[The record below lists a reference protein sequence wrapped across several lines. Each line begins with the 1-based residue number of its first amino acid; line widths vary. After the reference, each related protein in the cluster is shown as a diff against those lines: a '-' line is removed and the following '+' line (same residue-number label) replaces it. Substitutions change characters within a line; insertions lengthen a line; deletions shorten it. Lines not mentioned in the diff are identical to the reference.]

1 MAEFDPDA
9 YLKENE
15 VDDSGFD
22 PDAYLAENEQY
33 IDPVSAAIDS
43 FTQGA
48 YGGYLDEIAGLVEG
62 GKSVLPWR
70 DDKRSFSQ
78 AMEEGAQ
85 NKLKQ
90 LRAAREQYPYLA
102 PTAEMLGGITSGY
115 ALTPF
120 TGASKLRQLATTLGL
135 GAASGAGY
143 AEGGLENRLEGA
155 AKGTAIAGVLP
166 TAGAGLNLT
175 GKAIRSGAST
185 ISGVPKQWMGR
196 YFERGPEMN
205 KADTLKNIAQEI
217 SDDRGAMRT
226 LAGTKSD
233 QARGILRDE
242 NVALSREEM
251 VAIIKDQLSK
261 ADRNNTSSRPVI
273 TKLEQYLQ
281 ELEGAPGSVES
292 IALKGMQNQT
302 VPTSTRTVVGP
313 SNNPP
318 VPTQGRG
325 YGMPIQNARGVQG
338 GTYEADPMVVDVQG
352 VRQTQAPTSRQI
364 VITNPRKPLNPTGEY
379 AKGAVTNFDELAGW
393 VKEQGL
399 TGNKLAK
406 DSRKAIQ
413 DALKKKSTNYE
424 NKMNEIDALMTLLK
438 ESKKGFSTPQSTLG
452 KIRQIGEGR
461 ESGAFGADTLD
472 KLGKQ
477 SGKDYRSRID
487 DQMTLEAFNPKESLK
502 PTSGSG
508 SVPRT
513 MYDAGKDVVE
523 AVARPVIKGS
533 IDVGRTID
541 RAYSK
546 LPPVFRKMIS
556 EARRAGGN
564 AVALTHGMLMRTE
577 PEYAAII
584 EQEQQ

>member
-1 MAEFDPDA
+1 MEYLDIDA

-15 VDDSGFD
+15 VNDGGVDV
-22 PDAYLAENEQY
+22 DAYLAENEQY
-33 IDPVSAAIDS
+33 IDPASAAISS
-43 FTQGA
+43 FAQGA
-48 YGGYLDEIAGLVEG
+48 SGGYLDELAALVEG
-62 GKSVLPWR
+62 GKSFLPG
-70 DDKRSFSQ
+70 DKRSFGQ
-78 AMEEGAQ
+78 AAEEGAQ

-102 PTAEMLGGITSGY
+102 PTAEAAGGFTTGF
-115 ALTPF
+115 ALAPF
-120 TGASKLRQLATTLGL
+120 GAGASTLKQLAMALGL
-135 GAASGAGY
+135 GAVGGAGY
-143 AEGGLENRLEGA
+143 AEGGLENRAGGAIGGA
-155 AKGTAIAGVLP
+155 AIGGALP

-205 KADTLKNIAQEI
+205 KADTLKTIAQEI

-226 LAGTKSD
+226 LAGTKSEE
-233 QARGILRDE
+233 ARGILRDE
-242 NVALSREEM
+242 NVALSEM

-281 ELEGAPGSVES
+281 ELEGSPGSVES

-313 SNNPP
+313 ANNPP
-318 VPTQGRG
+318 VPKQGQG
-325 YGMPIQNARGVQG
+325 YGMPKQNARGVQG
-338 GTYEADPMVVDVQG
+338 GAYEADPIVVDVQG
-352 VRQTQAPTSRQI
+352 VRQTQVPTSKQS
-364 VITNPRKPLNPTGEY
+364 VITKPREKGVDPTGEY
-379 AKGAVTNFDELAGW
+379 AKAAVTNFDELARW
-393 VKEQGL
+393 VKEHGL

-406 DSRKAIQ
+406 DARKAIQ
-413 DALKKKSTNYE
+413 DALKGKSTNYE

-487 DQMTLEAFNPKESLK
+487 DQMALEAFNPKESLK
-502 PTSGSG
+502 PTRSKAL
-508 SVPRT
+508 PRDIWGVT
-513 MYDAGKDVVE
+513 QDVVE
-523 AVARPVIKGS
+523 SAARPVIKGS
-533 IDVGRTID
+533 IDVGRTVD
-541 RAYSK
+541 RVISK
-546 LPPVFRKMIS
+546 VPAPIRKMLL
-556 EARRAGGN
+556 EAKRAGGN
-564 AVALTHGMLMRTE
+564 AVALTHGMLMRTD